1 MPKTKKAETQVVDGV
16 KKLVYNHG
24 SVEKV
29 EKVCCC
35 ATSLKKMK
43 KGSQ

>member
-24 SVEKV
+24 LESQK
-29 EKVCCC
+29 
-35 ATSLKKMK
+35 LKKFAAV
-43 KGSQ
+43 QPP